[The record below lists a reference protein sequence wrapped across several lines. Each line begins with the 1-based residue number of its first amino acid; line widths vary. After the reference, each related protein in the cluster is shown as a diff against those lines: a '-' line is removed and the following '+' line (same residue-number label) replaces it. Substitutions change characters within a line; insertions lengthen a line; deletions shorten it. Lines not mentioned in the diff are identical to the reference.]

1 MTPADRQPRPF
12 ASEDPHQALLR
23 AVRFCH
29 PGWDL
34 VGSLSFR
41 PDVKASPSWKTWQ
54 DVILV
59 PVILPQ
65 IFAAHAAASVG
76 NLAGLAQCD
85 AAVDAAL
92 PDPFASA
99 SRLSGYRMVTNFPA
113 PPAEKMLG
121 RYFQRV
127 LQAEAP
133 GHLAVL
139 MAARAAVF
147 HFPPAMA
154 ASSYC
159 FVEVRGGLPSAPI
172 AEWMSMVGD
181 CTAAAQ
187 SLGGAAL
194 RAA

>member
-1 MTPADRQPRPF
+1 MTPADRQQRPF

-41 PDVKASPSWKTWQ
+41 PDVKASPAWKTWQ
-54 DVILV
+54 DGLLV
-59 PVILPQ
+59 SVLLPQ
-65 IFAAHAAASVG
+65 IFAAHAAAATG
-76 NLAGLAQCD
+76 NLGGLASCD
-85 AAVDAAL
+85 AAIDAAL
-92 PDPFASA
+92 PDPFAAS
-99 SRLSGYRMVTNFPA
+99 SRLSGHRLATNYPA
-113 PPAEKMLG
+113 PPAEKMLA

-127 LQAEAP
+127 LQGEAP

-147 HFPPAMA
+147 HFPPATA

-159 FVEVRGGLPSAPI
+159 FLEARGGLPHAAI
-172 AEWMSMVGD
+172 AEWMALVGD

-187 SLGGAAL
+187 SLGAAAL